1 MSFLRRLLALTML
14 AALSLASSSAL
25 AGDDS
30 NLAEARRLYNE
41 AKKAMTAKRYKDA
54 AAAFEGASNIKAHA
68 VALYTAAQA
77 WELAGEQARA
87 ADAYARALST
97 PQLSDSQAKRSGERL
112 AELQK
117 MLGVVVV
124 SGKEGTRVRLD
135 DHSEFEVPAK
145 LHGTTGSHELSIT
158 RADGSTDKKQVE
170 LSTGST
176 AEVDAEEQ
184 PAPEEKTAEQ
194 PKEVKLSEPAK
205 HPVEVETTEEGPW
218 KTIGY
223 VTVGAGVAAL
233 AGGALLGLS
242 ASDAEDTYKTS
253 PTRAT
258 YDHAKGLESKTNIMF
273 IAGGVLTAG
282 GVGLLIWG
290 GPKKSKEKA
299 VDAALEIEVGP
310 SQLVAKGRF

>member
-1 MSFLRRLLALTML
+1 MNFLRRLLALTVL
-14 AALSLASSSAL
+14 AAVCVVSGAAY

-41 AKKAMTAKRYKDA
+41 AKKAMTEKRYKDA
-54 AAAFEGASNIKAHA
+54 ATAFEGASNIKAHA

-77 WELAGEQARA
+77 WELASEPARA

-112 AELQK
+112 EDLQK
-117 MLGVVVV
+117 QLGVVVV
-124 SGKEGTRVRLD
+124 SGKDGTRVRLD

-145 LHGTTGSHELSIT
+145 LHGKPGSHELAIT
-158 RADGSTDKKQVE
+158 RADGSTETKKVD
-170 LSTGST
+170 LSAGAT
-176 AEVDAEEQ
+176 AEVDAE
-184 PAPEEKTAEQ
+184 AKPEPEAKEEE
-194 PKEVKLSEPAK
+194 PEKEVKLSEPAK
-205 HPVEVETTEEGPW
+205 HPVEVSTSEGPW

-223 VTVGAGVAAL
+223 VTLGAGVAAL
-233 AGGALLGLS
+233 AGGALLGMS
-242 ASDAEDTYKTS
+242 AKDAEDTYKNS

-299 VDAALEIEVGP
+299 VDTALRIEVGP
-310 SQLVAKGRF
+310 TELVAKGRF